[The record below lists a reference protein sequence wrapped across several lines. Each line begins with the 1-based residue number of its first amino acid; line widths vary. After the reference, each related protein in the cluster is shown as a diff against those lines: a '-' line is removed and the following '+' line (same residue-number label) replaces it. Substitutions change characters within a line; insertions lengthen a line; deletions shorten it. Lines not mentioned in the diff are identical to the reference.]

1 VNPSPERPIQYFTED
16 YLAQCR
22 SATPKQVL
30 EFLESYRLL
39 QAGEDTSRLI
49 SIKIPENLLAAF
61 RQRCDMEGVKYQTQ
75 IKTLMKQWLTG

>member
-1 VNPSPERPIQYFTED
+1 MKPFTERAVQYFTED

-39 QAGEDTSRLI
+39 QVGEDTSRLI

-61 RQRCDMEGVKYQTQ
+61 RQRCDLEGVKYQTQ